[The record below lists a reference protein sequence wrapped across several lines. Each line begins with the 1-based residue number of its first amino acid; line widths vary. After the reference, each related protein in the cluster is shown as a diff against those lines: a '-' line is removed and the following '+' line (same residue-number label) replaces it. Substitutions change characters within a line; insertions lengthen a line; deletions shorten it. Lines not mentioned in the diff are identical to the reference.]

1 MTVACESGDVSPTV
15 LITGCSSGI
24 GHATALAFNERGWE
38 VYATAP
44 DRSSIDDL
52 EEAGCHVAK
61 LDVTDPG
68 DAGVVAD
75 RIVDEQGR
83 IDCLFNNAGYGQIG
97 PLEEL
102 PTEQLREQFEVNYFG
117 AHRVARAVLPY
128 MREQGSGLIVNTS
141 SVYGRTILMGQG
153 AYASSKWALEAL
165 SDTLRVELSDHDV
178 DVVSLEP
185 GPVETEFGERAIGEI
200 DKLERTGA
208 YEWFYTLF
216 DTRRYGRRLIDRALG
231 HVQPEDVAEV
241 VIEIAES
248 EDRPR
253 RRIVGPWKYMV
264 WLGYV
269 LPDGVR
275 DRALE
280 LLKRLP

>member
-1 MTVACESGDVSPTV
+1 MSPTV

-24 GHATALAFNERGWE
+24 GHATALAFRDRGWE

-44 DRSSIDDL
+44 APSKLDDL
-52 EEAGCHVAK
+52 AEAGCHTAK

-68 DAGVVAD
+68 DAKVVAG
-75 RIVDEQGR
+75 RIVEEQGR

-97 PLEEL
+97 PMEEL
-102 PTEQLREQFEVNYFG
+102 STDLLREQFEVNYFG

-128 MREQGSGLIVNTS
+128 MREQGSGLILNTS
-141 SVYGRTILMGQG
+141 SVYGRTIMLGQG
-153 AYASSKWALEAL
+153 AYAGSKWALEAL

-178 DVVSLEP
+178 DVVAIEP
-185 GPVETEFGERAIGEI
+185 GPVETEFGERALEEI
-200 DKLERTGA
+200 DKLDRTGA

-216 DTRRYGRRLIDRALG
+216 DTRRYGRRLIDRG
-231 HVQPEDVAEV
+231 VGYIQPEDVAAV
-241 VIEIAES
+241 VVEIAES

-253 RRIVGPWKYMV
+253 RRVVGPWKYMV